1 MRKCV
6 GVCTEADMDVLNVD
20 EESAI
25 MLACETMN
33 LKGALRLAAYG
44 ADIRHVEKVRG
55 VIRS

>member
-1 MRKCV
+1 MRECV

-55 VIRS
+55 